1 MVVRMTK
8 RLVIP
13 NACEESRIIAALMGD
28 SSLHAVPFRMTVPF
42 EEKVIMTIMSF
53 RARPLSECEESPPL
67 YRQRFFIS
75 LRFIQNDM
83 LVISN
88 VCERSHTKCFTWDEI
103 VLFATATFRMTMFF
117 EKKIVMRIMSFRA
130 RTIARRGISAVIL
143 NVGEIS
149 KFYCSVPNDN
159 CFILNGKEASPLSK
173 YLKRDSSLVG
183 IGMAGT

>member
-53 RARPLSECEESPPL
+53 RGRP
-67 YRQRFFIS
+67 
-75 LRFIQNDM
+75 
-83 LVISN
+83 VG
-88 VCERSHTKCFTWDEI
+88 
-103 VLFATATFRMTMFF
+103 
-117 EKKIVMRIMSFRA
+117 
-130 RTIARRGISAVIL
+130 RRGISAVIL